1 MNGHRTIT
9 RLAGKLTPD
18 DNVEVAINTRI
29 MPSLKA
35 PKNRT
40 ECSRLLKQRP
50 HFCWTLLPVKNGGHV
65 LTFILAKK
73 NNKYLC
79 TSFSSPTP
87 KIDVELGVPCPQ
99 LEYASQR

>member
-40 ECSRLLKQRP
+40 EFSRVLKQNDP
-50 HFCWTLLPVKNGGHV
+50 TFVGPFHLVKMGDIFLLFYLGQKLKFAAYSSPLATSTLL
-65 LTFILAKK
+65 F
-73 NNKYLC
+73 
-79 TSFSSPTP
+79 
-87 KIDVELGVPCPQ
+87 
-99 LEYASQR
+99 

>member
-40 ECSRLLKQRP
+40 EFSLVFRQNDP
-50 HFCWTLLPVKNGGHV
+50 TFVGPFFCAGGEV
-65 LTFILAKK
+65 I
-73 NNKYLC
+73 Y
-79 TSFSSPTP
+79 
-87 KIDVELGVPCPQ
+87 
-99 LEYASQR
+99 

>member
-35 PKNRT
+35 PKNST
-40 ECSRLLKQRP
+40 GCSCVLKQRP
-50 HFCWTLLPVKNGGHV
+50 PFCWALSPGKNGVGVGWGGHIF
-65 LTFILAKK
+65 TFL
-73 NNKYLC
+73 
-79 TSFSSPTP
+79 SGP
-87 KIDVELGVPCPQ
+87 KIEVCGLFVP
-99 LEYASQR
+99 